1 MNFFFHLCKFLQ
13 RRTLN
18 WFCDFEKSGV
28 ENVPPFGPLI
38 VVSNHMSDID
48 PSILAVTIKRRLWFL
63 CKYEAFRTFAKRR
76 FLYAYGAFPINREK
90 ADFAALKWGV
100 KKLKS
105 NEVLVLFPEGHIN
118 YGQMI
123 KAKQG
128 VVRII
133 QMTDATI
140 LPVAIT
146 GTERFEHNVMSIFK
160 PTGKI
165 TCTIGSP
172 FSLPKIEGK
181 ITPEVMDSLNEII
194 MERIANLL
202 PDKYR
207 GVYNISDK

>member
-1 MNFFFHLCKFLQ
+1 
-13 RRTLN
+13 
-18 WFCDFEKSGV
+18 
-28 ENVPPFGPLI
+28 
-38 VVSNHMSDID
+38 
-48 PSILAVTIKRRLWFL
+48 
-63 CKYEAFRTFAKRR
+63 
-76 FLYAYGAFPINREK
+76 
-90 ADFAALKWGV
+90 
-100 KKLKS
+100 
-105 NEVLVLFPEGHIN
+105 LVLFPEGHIN

-146 GTERFEHNVMSIFK
+146 GTEKFEHNVMRILN

-181 ITPEVMDSLNEII
+181 ITPEVMDSLNQII

-202 PDKYR
+202 PEKYR
-207 GVYNISDK
+207 GVYNISEK